1 MATKLKQYEVYHT
14 QFYTI
19 NNDMSSYIMTT
30 NDILFL
36 FIAIDTIYIS
46 CFQIYAA
53 LNHKK
58 IDDIY
63 DEIFNQNNMF
73 LYTNYYLTL
82 VIFAYLR
89 HKQHSLIFVDIIKIL
104 EIKFCRNRL
113 NFFFCFKW
121 VYIITCF

>member
-104 EIKFCRNRL
+104 EIKFCRIRL
-113 NFFFCFKW
+113 NFFFF
-121 VYIITCF
+121 

>member
-63 DEIFNQNNMF
+63 DEIFNQNTMF

-104 EIKFCRNRL
+104 EIKFCRIRL
-113 NFFFCFKW
+113 NFFFVLN
-121 VYIITCF
+121 VYI

>member
-53 LNHKK
+53 LDRKK
-58 IDDIY
+58 IDDIM
-63 DEIFNQNNMF
+63 EF
-73 LYTNYYLTL
+73 LINTL
-82 VIFAYLR
+82 CFYI
-89 HKQHSLIFVDIIKIL
+89 LIFI
-104 EIKFCRNRL
+104 
-113 NFFFCFKW
+113 
-121 VYIITCF
+121 

>member
-63 DEIFNQNNMF
+63 DEIFNQNTMF

-89 HKQHSLIFVDIIKIL
+89 HKQHSLIFVDIIKSL
-104 EIKFCRNRL
+104 EIKFCRIRL
-113 NFFFCFKW
+113 NFFFVLN
-121 VYIITCF
+121 VYI